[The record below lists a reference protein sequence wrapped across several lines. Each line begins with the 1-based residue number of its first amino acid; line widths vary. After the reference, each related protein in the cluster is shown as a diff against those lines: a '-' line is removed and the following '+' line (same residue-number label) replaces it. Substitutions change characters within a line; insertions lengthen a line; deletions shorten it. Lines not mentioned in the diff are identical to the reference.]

1 MRRQGPVHSLVLG
14 ALCLL
19 ALCVRVSVGAEAE
32 VLSVPVAGGPAVAAE
47 PLADTKKNRVRLA
60 VRYLKDHPVEEMMD
74 EILSKSLEISDTKQQ
89 NMIRAAMDR
98 MDMKKIQVA
107 TRDALVRNMEVSE
120 IKYLMDMYSTDM
132 GKRVL
137 KKMGSFMAEVN
148 PVMNQEAY
156 QALTAVNGGKMP
168 TLQQKG
174 PAQLHAKGMNGG
186 ISVPLTK

>member
-1 MRRQGPVHSLVLG
+1 M
-14 ALCLL
+14 
-19 ALCVRVSVGAEAE
+19 
-32 VLSVPVAGGPAVAAE
+32 
-47 PLADTKKNRVRLA
+47 ADTKKNRVRLA

-74 EILSKSLEISDTKQQ
+74 EILNKSLKISDTNQQ
-89 NMIRAAMDR
+89 NMIRAALDR

-107 TRDALVRNMEVSE
+107 TRDALVRNMEVAE
-120 IKYLMDMYSTDM
+120 LKYLMDMYSTDM

-168 TLQQKG
+168 TLEQPKG
-174 PAQLHAKGMNGG
+174 PSQLHAQGMNGG